1 MAGIASFITICGLPY
16 LIWAS
21 VTCGKRLDK
30 YGRSTN
36 KWVALAHAF
45 VLYVLIAIT
54 LFYSM
59 RFGVLLVQDPDWEGP
74 ADVWLSLLFAV
85 LAVVVFVF
93 YRKFVHTRLEA
104 IVPEQPAN
112 LTYRDFTHIGYGTF
126 LRAFLQICVIAWAIC
141 LMILAVFYYI
151 ITFRVRDIPG
161 VIVNIYLNRI
171 RRMDEEE

>member
-30 YGRSTN
+30 YGRSIN

-59 RFGVLLVQDPDWEGP
+59 RFGVLLVQNPDWEGP

-85 LAVVVFVF
+85 LAAFARREPMSRALKEYLVQK
-93 YRKFVHTRLEA
+93 YLE
-104 IVPEQPAN
+104 
-112 LTYRDFTHIGYGTF
+112 G
-126 LRAFLQICVIAWAIC
+126 
-141 LMILAVFYYI
+141 MI
-151 ITFRVRDIPG
+151 
-161 VIVNIYLNRI
+161 
-171 RRMDEEE
+171 